1 MILTIGMV
9 ISLRENLVDK
19 ENSKMVIYRL
29 IGGGK
34 DVEF

>member
-9 ISLRENLVDK
+9 ISPEENLVDK
-19 ENSKMVIYRL
+19 ENSKMVMCRR

-34 DVEF
+34 NVEY